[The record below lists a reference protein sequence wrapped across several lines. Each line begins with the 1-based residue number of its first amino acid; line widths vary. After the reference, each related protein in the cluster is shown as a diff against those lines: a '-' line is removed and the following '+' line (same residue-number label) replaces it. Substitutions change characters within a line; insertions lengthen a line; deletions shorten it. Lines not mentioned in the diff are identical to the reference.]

1 MLNDLMNQARHNDL
15 LELESPFPEI
25 VHCRHDVYER
35 KLQAFVGPSL
45 PFVDDIIVRVE
56 DRL

>member
-15 LELESPFPEI
+15 LELKSPFPEV
-25 VHCRHDVYER
+25 VHRRHNVNER
-35 KLQAFVGPSL
+35 KLQAFVGSSL
-45 PFVDDIIVRVE
+45 PFVDDVIVRIE